1 MGVEQISFWWS
12 LVFFIVVC
20 IQTLKCGHLTSRC
33 LKLEELKLT
42 PLDNKY
48 CTERK
53 IFIYLTEKPYLE
65 FQLFLLVNSVTRWLN
80 FWWDHS
86 LYWEQPAVFNSWE
99 TFWFPAL
106 KFWRSLIPKMILY
119 ACVAQNYTD
128 IFHGQFPK
136 MRKSYFCFVST
147 KEVGFDFL
155 LFQLVV
161 IYMCAKN
168 RTLASQN
175 SWLYAAQ
182 ICQISCTE
190 HETTP
195 LLFWF
200 FSRVSLWLHLHFCH
214 MVPCSLSCS
223 MSPCPNA
230 ALPGWG
236 STDQLHT
243 HCESINK

>member
-1 MGVEQISFWWS
+1 MRSFLVLRTTCSIQQLRNILISCS
-12 LVFFIVVC
+12 EVLEVTYSQDGIV
-20 IQTLKCGHLTSRC
+20 C
-33 LKLEELKLT
+33 LCCSKLYRHFSWPISK
-42 PLDNKY
+42 D
-48 CTERK
+48 
-53 IFIYLTEKPYLE
+53 EKVIL
-65 FQLFLLVNSVTRWLN
+65 LFL
-80 FWWDHS
+80 
-86 LYWEQPAVFNSWE
+86 
-99 TFWFPAL
+99 
-106 KFWRSLIPKMILY
+106 
-119 ACVAQNYTD
+119 
-128 IFHGQFPK
+128 
-136 MRKSYFCFVST
+136 ST
-147 KEVGFDFL
+147 KGVGFDFL

-190 HETTP
+190 HETTA